1 MKGEDGVAVRIEWNE
16 YEEAIL
22 LCDLIKVLNHERERK
37 QAVKQVSKQL
47 RQLAVINGIAVD
59 DKFRNENGIALQMSK
74 LEYVYTNGESGLH
87 VATGWYFS
95 IVEIYRHNH
104 KKYLELLGEAME
116 KTKPDKTENRSFAS
130 WLGENYPKQAKRTIS
145 SLNVLSML
153 LLKNKI
159 VRSGIVKIMDFE
171 EIESLREQIRT
182 NKGINI
188 HIGGKRTTYV
198 NALNMYRDY
207 LQYLHNDQIKEDEN
221 SAPEAVSADVEPDDA
236 DLTNEDETELKVSFT
251 DSQNYSYTRP
261 SDLEY
266 FGTHYSV
273 RNWTQAYVQAVKC
286 LFEDYPD
293 RIASLKGRS
302 IRGKGGIDIADTV
315 GSDAMLAPRE
325 ISDDLFLETNEST
338 TDIVEKIGLFLK
350 LCDID
355 YSEVNILYC
364 ASRGSRR
371 QVETV
376 QIKSNDAEKESCNS
390 DGLSFYDWLTKT
402 CGMAEGTGRSY
413 DSAINTVDKFAQSHS
428 IGSGALRGSTDTSAV
443 SKTVADLFQTAEFVE
458 LNQSQHNRFRAALR
472 KYVEYLSGNHAV
484 AGNTTIKEESFAG
497 VDFTPYRELLTQK
510 FPKGFRIDSG
520 LSMGRFRAF
529 WEDKYKS
536 GLPESDE
543 DVRKRIA
550 HITIRCN
557 DFAYLPEM
565 MMSEQTAE
573 RIFTYITDC
582 FRNGKSAV
590 YFDALYKEFENEL
603 EGKRINNPEMLKSYL
618 SFANNGR
625 FYIHKNYLSKDD
637 HTKADPI
644 DEVRDYMITAG
655 VPVTVDDLK
664 AALSHINEDTV
675 YSVVAG
681 SHSAEFVRNQK
692 GEYFHADIIHFTQQ
706 ETDTIIDL
714 IQHAI
719 DDKGYMGGKELTDAI
734 EIKLPAVM
742 ERYPFFETLGL
753 RDVVGYKLRAMF
765 SFNGKIIS
773 SYGQDLSMADVF
785 AHFASTRDHFTLV
798 QLNALKRDLDTP
810 IYFDSVYDNSLRI
823 NADEFASRDQA
834 KFDIE
839 ETDAAISR
847 FCTGDYIMLQDVSF
861 FGSFPD
867 AGFPWNGFLLEH
879 YIADFSKDF
888 KLLHSGFTAGKPVG
902 AIARRS
908 SRYNDFDELLSAEL
922 AVSGVPL
929 GRENALQYLVDSG
942 LLSRKNYGKIEQV
955 LSAAKQ
961 QKLMKGK

>member
-1 MKGEDGVAVRIEWNE
+1 MNVMK
-16 YEEAIL
+16 
-22 LCDLIKVLNHERERK
+22 
-37 QAVKQVSKQL
+37 
-47 RQLAVINGIAVD
+47 
-59 DKFRNENGIALQMSK
+59 
-74 LEYVYTNGESGLH
+74 
-87 VATGWYFS
+87 
-95 IVEIYRHNH
+95 H
-104 KKYLELLGEAME
+104 KKYMKFLGETME
-116 KTKPDKTENRSFAS
+116 ENKLIKAEKMSFAS
-130 WLGENYPKQAKRTIS
+130 WLDENYPKQAKRTVS
-145 SLNVLSML
+145 SLNALSML
-153 LLKNKI
+153 LLKNKVI
-159 VRSGIVKIMDFE
+159 RSSIVKIKDFE
-171 EIESLREQIRT
+171 KIESLTEKIRT
-182 NKGINI
+182 KKGINL
-188 HIGGKRTTYV
+188 HIGGKRIVYIT
-198 NALNMYRDY
+198 ALNMYKNY
-207 LQYLHNDQIKEDEN
+207 LQYLQQDQAKEDEN
-221 SAPEAVSADVEPDDA
+221 TASEAINADTETDDV
-236 DLTNEDETELKVSFT
+236 DSTSEDETDGLKVSFT
-251 DSQNYSYTRP
+251 APQNYSYTRP

-302 IRGKGGIDIADTV
+302 IRGKGRIDIADTV

-325 ISDDLFLETNEST
+325 ISDDLFLETNESA

-355 YSEVNILYC
+355 YSEVNILYFT
-364 ASRGSRR
+364 SHGSRR

-376 QIKSNDAEKESCNS
+376 QIKGNDAEKESCNS
-390 DGLSFYDWLTKT
+390 DGFSFFDWLTKT

-428 IGSGALRGSTDTSAV
+428 IGSLAIRGSTDISAV
-443 SKTVADLFQTAEFVE
+443 SRTVAELFQTAEFVE
-458 LNQSQHNRFRAALR
+458 LNQNQHNRFRAALR

-484 AGNTTIKEESFAG
+484 AGDTTIKEESFAG

-557 DFAYLPEM
+557 DFVYLPEM

-573 RIFTYITDC
+573 RIFTYITNC
-582 FRNGKSAV
+582 FRDGKSAV
-590 YFDALYKEFENEL
+590 YFDALYKEFENEF

-618 SFANNGR
+618 GFANNGR

-637 HTKADPI
+637 HTKVDPI

-675 YSVVAG
+675 YSAVAG

-719 DDKGYMGGKELTDAI
+719 DDKGYMCGKELTDAI

-742 ERYPFFETLGL
+742 ERYPFLETLGL
-753 RDVVGYKLRAMF
+753 RDVVGYKLRDMF

-785 AHFASTRDHFTLV
+785 AHFASTRDHFTLA

-823 NADEFASRDQA
+823 NADEFVSRDQA
-834 KFDIE
+834 TFDIK

-861 FGSFPD
+861 FGSFPA
-867 AGFPWNGFLLEH
+867 AGFPWNDFLLEH
-879 YIADFSKDF
+879 YVADFSKDF

-902 AIARRS
+902 AIVRRS

-929 GRENALQYLVDSG
+929 GREKALQYLVDSG
-942 LLSRKNYGKIEQV
+942 LLARKNYGKIEQV

-961 QKLMKGK
+961 QRLTKGK